1 MSIFYLFD
9 FKTRKFYSQD
19 HSGDTHFF
27 KAIKKKSSSISMC
40 FSPHD
45 FQCQHLLGS
54 SASQMTERDKSESL
68 MISPTSGMK
77 TSLMGKATLC
87 LKFPVTVM
95 HEHTQHFP
103 DLTRPFQFLQTLGDA
118 VCAGILL
125 LCTSFK
131 VQLTANHST

>member
-1 MSIFYLFD
+1 
-9 FKTRKFYSQD
+9 
-19 HSGDTHFF
+19 
-27 KAIKKKSSSISMC
+27 MC

-77 TSLMGKATLC
+77 TSLMRKVTLC
-87 LKFPVTVM
+87 LKFPVIVM

-103 DLTRPFQFLQTLGDA
+103 DLTRPF
-118 VCAGILL
+118 
-125 LCTSFK
+125 
-131 VQLTANHST
+131 